1 MMSVVAVTC
10 KKKDILRLELKDYLK
25 YHDAL
30 IKGFCDAADFLVH
43 QGIFRSRDLPYSSQ
57 LIPLAAI
64 FAYDNEN
71 KKMLHLGSKQELLSR
86 WYWCGVMGE
95 LYGVPMKL
103 DLQLI

>member
-1 MMSVVAVTC
+1 MATNGVAVTC
-10 KKKDILRLELKDYLK
+10 KKKDILRFELKDYLK

-71 KKMLHLGSKQELLSR
+71 KKMFILEANRNYCLVGI
-86 WYWCGVMGE
+86 GVA
-95 LYGVPMKL
+95 
-103 DLQLI
+103 